1 MRIPYGY
8 RDHIDNGGWGAGWI
22 AMLIA
27 MLVFLVLAAVVVW
40 FLLSGSRRS
49 IGGSS
54 AESSRPTPEQLLSER
69 LARGDIDPDE
79 YRARLAA
86 LRESQTAP

>member
-1 MRIPYGY
+1 MPYGY
-8 RDHIDNGGWGAGWI
+8 GDHMDNGGWGAGWI
-22 AMLIA
+22 VMLIV

-54 AESSRPTPEQLLSER
+54 AEPSRPTPEQVLSER